1 MITNWSPAHV
11 PEKEEVKE
19 RLRTAREQLYDYW
32 YFLKDGDPQEREVPS
47 EK

>member
-19 RLRTAREQLYDYW
+19 RLRTAREQLYD
-32 YFLKDGDPQEREVPS
+32 FQMKNGDPQEREVPS